1 MLKGSSEPYQ
11 SNEKNQCV
19 SSKSTPE
26 MIWVKID
33 SSYCYFKNKWLS
45 ISSSI
50 IKENGGDDNEGSDER
65 QVFVNACGQLH
76 TTDKDVFD
84 CPVGSSVCE
93 PSVRIRIF
101 DN

>member
-1 MLKGSSEPYQ
+1 M
-11 SNEKNQCV
+11 
-19 SSKSTPE
+19 
-26 MIWVKID
+26 
-33 SSYCYFKNKWLS
+33 
-45 ISSSI
+45 
-50 IKENGGDDNEGSDER
+50 KENGGDDNEGTDER